1 MLENEESRPRIL
13 FLGMQNEMSYRA
25 FIRLLELNQNICA
38 VVLSAPDIPPV
49 ANLTWVSR
57 SQSRASLTEIPIV
70 NRFMSESIF
79 QSAASFG
86 IPIVPVSGNESNKI
100 HQAISVYKPDIA
112 CVVCF
117 PTRLPLDLLNEIE
130 HGFLNLHPSLLPDHR
145 GPFPLFWIF
154 RNGEQKA
161 TGVTVHV
168 VDDGL
173 DSGDI
178 VLQQMVK
185 YDTGASGYTVD
196 RICGELGGE
205 LLANAARGLWTGTLR
220 PYPQPAGGSY
230 DPRPDDSD
238 FRLDTNWSAE
248 RAFNFMRGTA
258 HWGRRYRVAVD
269 GKTLE
274 LSESIAF
281 RSETSTSSESEILE
295 GIILI
300 RFNPGILEARI
311 V

>member
-1 MLENEESRPRIL
+1 MLENEVSRPRIL

-25 FIRLLELNQNICA
+25 FIRMLELNLNICG
-38 VVLSAPDIPPV
+38 VVLSVPDFPPV
-49 ANLTWVSR
+49 ATLTWDFR
-57 SQSRASLTEIPIV
+57 GQSPASLSEIPIV

-79 QSAASFG
+79 QSAASIG
-86 IPIVPVSGNESNKI
+86 IPIVPVSGT
-100 HQAISVYKPDIA
+100 

-117 PTRLPLDLLNEIE
+117 PTRLPLDLLIEIE

-154 RNGEQKA
+154 RNAEQKA

-168 VDDGL
+168 IDEGL
-173 DSGDI
+173 DTGDI
-178 VLQQMVK
+178 ILQQMVR
-185 YDTGASGYTVD
+185 YDTGASGLTVD
-196 RICGELGGE
+196 RMCGELGGE
-205 LLANAARGLWTGTLR
+205 LLAKAARGLWSGTLR

-248 RAFNFMRGTA
+248 RAFNFMRGTD
-258 HWGRRYRVAVD
+258 HWGRRYPVAIN

-281 RSETSTSSESEILE
+281 RSEASTSSESEILE
-295 GIILI
+295 GNLLI